1 MMIYKKIPLLN
12 LLVIISLAACKKVVV
27 TPGLIGKWELRS
39 KVGSIIGF
47 DSVFTAGNGRVLE
60 FKGDS
65 TYLQYNKGQLL
76 LQGKFHIAKT
86 AYPQINSLSITFDNS
101 DFQQYLNLTG
111 TTLQIGM
118 DANDGVETHYQK
130 IAN

>member
-1 MMIYKKIPLLN
+1 MMIYKKIPLLI

-60 FKGDS
+60 LKGDS

-86 AYPQINSLSITFDNS
+86 DYPQVNSLSITFDNS